1 MKKRAL
7 AFLIILFL
15 TASTAFTSKVFAS
28 DNNEAETIINE
39 YIHSIKS
46 NKWDEYVKLFNYD
59 SEVEEDLLSFLKDS
73 SNQSKKEGI
82 HGIQN
87 IKLVS
92 IELTS
97 DPEFT
102 SKGDY
107 VYDVLLD
114 MKVHKASE
122 FYVNGVSLHV
132 FVFNKTNEGLE
143 LETVYFKGEQ
153 SKNSEEDII
162 INNIPIEPAPKAL
175 PSSIKLYDTS
185 KNQLKTLNFRTYIKD
200 VMPNEIYVS
209 WPAES
214 LKANI
219 LAAKTYAW
227 YNIEYPRLP
236 ATAYNAHVTDNPD
249 NYQKY
254 VEGSNKSITNN
265 LVDQLS
271 DFTMLR
277 GQGPFD
283 AQYRG
288 GTPGNAGTR
297 GGNVLS
303 QYGTEVLANQG
314 YTYYDILYYYYTNMI
329 VAKYSPY
336 PHVIR

>member
-1 MKKRAL
+1 MKKRGL

-15 TASTAFTSKVFAS
+15 TASTAFISKIFAS
-28 DNNEAETIINE
+28 ENNEAETIINE

-59 SEVEEDLLSFLKDS
+59 SEEEEHLLSFLKDS

-92 IELTS
+92 LELTS

-122 FYVNGVSLHV
+122 FYVNGVSRHV
-132 FVFNKTNEGLE
+132 FVFNKTSEGLE

-162 INNIPIEPAPKAL
+162 INSIPIEPAPK
-175 PSSIKLYDTS
+175 
-185 KNQLKTLNFRTYIKD
+185 
-200 VMPNEIYVS
+200 
-209 WPAES
+209 
-214 LKANI
+214 
-219 LAAKTYAW
+219 
-227 YNIEYPRLP
+227 
-236 ATAYNAHVTDNPD
+236 
-249 NYQKY
+249 
-254 VEGSNKSITNN
+254 
-265 LVDQLS
+265 
-271 DFTMLR
+271 
-277 GQGPFD
+277 
-283 AQYRG
+283 
-288 GTPGNAGTR
+288 
-297 GGNVLS
+297 
-303 QYGTEVLANQG
+303 
-314 YTYYDILYYYYTNMI
+314 
-329 VAKYSPY
+329 
-336 PHVIR
+336 